1 VLLDPQ
7 PLAEHLAQGV
17 PDGVVLVARNGLDF
31 GPGGAQARLQRIR
44 GVEQRADSP
53 LAAAGAVTNEESE
66 GRRDHRSED
75 EQQGGGH
82 AEIQERSGAVCRRFP
97 CRIKQFGGRGGLT
110 RIGPAP
116 TIPRL
121 MSPDSSA
128 TRQHGLPE
136 QLDAWRMVAA
146 RRVFDGVLPLSAM
159 RRLRDSLV
167 DAEGNVHVEIEFDTD
182 NLRVPY
188 MELRIEAQLPL
199 ECQRSLQR
207 FLHPVRIVQRLG
219 LIRDEA
225 DEEALPEGYEAL
237 LVGDD
242 GLLRPA
248 ELVEDELILAVPVVP
263 VAPGTETVEQDWTA
277 PEEEIQAASPFAALS
292 ALKQDKPQGEQK

>member
-1 VLLDPQ
+1 MWWSRGI
-7 PLAEHLAQGV
+7 PLGGPSSLPSV
-17 PDGVVLVARNGLDF
+17 SLPD
-31 GPGGAQARLQRIR
+31 QA
-44 GVEQRADSP
+44 V
-53 LAAAGAVTNEESE
+53 
-66 GRRDHRSED
+66 RRS
-75 EQQGGGH
+75 
-82 AEIQERSGAVCRRFP
+82 V
-97 CRIKQFGGRGGLT
+97 GLT
-110 RIGPAP
+110 RPGAAP

-121 MSPDSSA
+121 MSPDSPA

-146 RRVFDGVLPLSAM
+146 RRTFEGVLPLSSM
-159 RRLRDSLV
+159 PRLRDSLA
-167 DAEGNVHVEIEFDTD
+167 DTEGDVRVEFEFDQD
-182 NLRVPY
+182 MLRVPY
-188 MELRIEAQLPL
+188 IELRIEAQLPL